1 MKSLEDVNRRLK
13 ARFDGFLGLFP
24 QTNSTS
30 FAGGYLGVQ
39 MAVIVQASSVGDR
52 LWLEIYNDAFEQLRR
67 IAEDDVK
74 FGRNWAQQ
82 AKDFKPASK
91 ENPAFVVSGYVTT
104 YTVTNV
110 ETFPVALPMLLVGM
124 IFRNGLYMT
133 QGVDYTLTNG
143 KFTFKPGVLSN
154 GDLIAVVTL

>member
-13 ARFDGFLGLFP
+13 ATFDGFQGLLE
-24 QTNSTS
+24 QTGSAS
-30 FAGGYLGVQ
+30 FSGFYLCVQ
-39 MAVIVQASSVGDR
+39 MSVMVQNKSVEDGF
-52 LWLEIYNDAFEQLRR
+52 WLEIYNDAFEQLRR
-67 IAEDDVK
+67 IAEDDAE
-74 FGRNWAQQ
+74 FARNWAQQ
-82 AKDFKPASK
+82 VKDFKSASK

-133 QGVDYTLTNG
+133 QGVDYTLANG